1 MPESFLNLFSSLQF
15 LATSPGI
22 PWIMIT
28 ACDHVKLQFPSR
40 ALLNMN
46 PSYFLFYLTDMNST
60 TLGKSSSIHQVSC
73 FFASKSLCLAF
84 ALTPATHLT
93 YQLCMQLPTRSQRER
108 ATPPS
113 TSLQNLVSSL
123 RYFVIVR
130 LALALSAEAL
140 IPSIRESSQRKLL
153 LTYVLVL
160 VRLPVTWA
168 TSRSSALE
176 LHLSLFLTV
185 LSCFFPRMFEL

>member
-1 MPESFLNLFSSLQF
+1 MSSCEAPIPITGSSQHEPQLLPILSHRYEFHHPGQKRLHSPSFL
-15 LATSPGI
+15 
-22 PWIMIT
+22 
-28 ACDHVKLQFPSR
+28 
-40 ALLNMN
+40 
-46 PSYFLFYLTDMNST
+46 
-60 TLGKSSSIHQVSC
+60 

-123 RYFVIVR
+123 RYFLIVR
-130 LALALSAEAL
+130 LALALSAEAP

-153 LTYVLVL
+153 LTYVLAL

-176 LHLSLFLTV
+176 LHLSLLLTV
-185 LSCFFPRMFEL
+185 LSCFFPQMFEL